1 VTKRASPPAPGY
13 ASCVP
18 NASRRSTAL
27 VVVDVLNPY
36 DHEDAG
42 PLARSMAA
50 VVGQVA
56 ELVRRARDEEQPVI
70 YVNDN
75 YGHWNSSSGEL
86 LDAALRGR
94 HPELVDPL
102 RPPRDASFV
111 IKARHSIFYE
121 TPVEHLLRQLGVS
134 RIMLCGQV
142 TEQCILY
149 SALDAYVRDLR
160 VAVPLDGVAHID
172 PELADA
178 ALRMMRRNMRA
189 DVRPASDCAF

>member
-1 VTKRASPPAPGY
+1 
-13 ASCVP
+13 VP
-18 NASRRSTAL
+18 DESRRTAL

-36 DHEDAG
+36 DHEDAD
-42 PLARSMAA
+42 PLARSMAD
-50 VVGQVA
+50 VVAQVA
-56 ELVRRARDEEQPVI
+56 ELVRRARDDGHPVI

-86 LDAALRGR
+86 LEAALQGR
-94 HPELVDPL
+94 HPELVEPL
-102 RPPRDASFV
+102 RPPRDVSFV

-121 TPVEHLLRQLGVS
+121 TPMEYLLRELGAS

-178 ALRMMRRNMRA
+178 ALRMMRCNMRA
-189 DVRPASDCAF
+189 DVQPAADCTF